1 MKSKGRFR
9 RWQGRQDLRF
19 GFTEDQDDPRNPPSS
34 WGRLVLGMIKL
45 TDADVDEPMN
55 LGLAEADNVI
65 LGALGSV
72 LDCGLE
78 MGYINVEQHVKPD
91 VMK

>member
-1 MKSKGRFR
+1 
-9 RWQGRQDLRF
+9 
-19 GFTEDQDDPRNPPSS
+19 
-34 WGRLVLGMIKL
+34 MIKL

-78 MGYINVEQHVKPD
+78 MGYINVETCYEMMINHEILGKPFCEQNQKCFDSFRLQNID
-91 VMK
+91 VS